1 MSDWEKC
8 QQRFPNRV
16 SLNNEERSHLS
27 ILFED
32 YFAATEDA
40 QRFLFATLGDAI
52 LWSAGPSHPWRYLD
66 DNSTVTNE
74 VLTARFLDKEYI
86 DNLHP
91 LKGTGQYQGKEVKFS
106 TARYCWIYLNNQTVH
121 FHGTSASETP
131 ESPTDDDMA
140 RVEEILE
147 RTETTVASAIQKL
160 QTISRPAS
168 PAV

>member
-1 MSDWEKC
+1 MSKWEKC
-8 QQRFPNRV
+8 QQRFPARTP
-16 SLNNEERSHLS
+16 LNNKERDHLS

-32 YFAATEDA
+32 YFAATENA

-52 LWSAGPSHPWRYLD
+52 LWSAGPTHPWQHLD
-66 DNSTVTNE
+66 DNSTVTE
-74 VLTARFLDKEYI
+74 DVLTARFLDKEYI

-106 TARYCWIYLNNQTVH
+106 PARYCWVYLNNRTVH
-121 FHGTSASETP
+121 LHGTSTSETL
-131 ESPTDDDMA
+131 ESPTDDDTA